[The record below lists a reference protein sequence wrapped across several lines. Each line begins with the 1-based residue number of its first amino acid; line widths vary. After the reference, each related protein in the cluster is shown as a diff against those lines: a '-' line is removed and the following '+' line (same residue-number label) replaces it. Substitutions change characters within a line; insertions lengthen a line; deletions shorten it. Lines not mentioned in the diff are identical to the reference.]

1 MSYTS
6 VVHCLGWSVLLLAG
20 LMIFPALTAMFEGST
35 QLAWTFGA
43 SGVLSGFFGGG
54 FALATRQNGG
64 DFGKREAFMF
74 LVLVWLVLA
83 FFGAIPLY
91 FSGIPLHPI
100 DAYFESISGLTT
112 TGATTFV
119 GLEAMPP
126 AILLWRALLQWAG
139 GFLTIVLAVSLIA
152 HLGVGGMGAFQSALP
167 RGEGGSLPAR
177 MLQTTRDL
185 LWIYLLLTLVGAL
198 ALWGVGMS
206 AFEGL
211 CHAFSGISTGGFSTR
226 DDSVAGF
233 GAPLVELI
241 LMIIMLIGAVNFT
254 LHWAVFN
261 GQLRVLRENTD
272 VYYLSVTLAVLTLAF
287 LLVSLWRG
295 NGDDFLSTFR
305 VEIFTTISA
314 LTTSGFSNNPIRGP
328 AVVTTVVPP
337 VLIVGLILAGGC
349 FASTTGG
356 IRLNRIA
363 ILFKQAQREL
373 SRLTFPHGVGVL
385 RLGTQRI
392 ENSIVWSVWGY
403 FFGFFLV
410 LVAIALALAFF
421 EFEAST
427 AIAAATVMISNAGP
441 LLHAIVPE
449 APKFVEMSAGAKI
462 TLIIGMLAGRVELL
476 ALLSLLNPV
485 FWNR

>member
-6 VVHCLGWSVLLLAG
+6 VVHCLGWSVLLLAA
-20 LMIFPALTAMFEGST
+20 LMIFPALTAMFEGT
-35 QLAWTFGA
+35 PHLAWTFGA
-43 SGVLSGFFGGG
+43 SAVLSGFFGGG
-54 FALATRQNGG
+54 FALATRQSGG
-64 DFGKREAFMF
+64 EFGKREAFMF

-83 FFGAIPLY
+83 FFGAIPLH

-119 GLEAMPP
+119 GLEAMSP

-152 HLGVGGMGAFQSALP
+152 HLGVGGMGALQSTLP

-177 MLQTTRDL
+177 ILQTTRDL
-185 LWIYLLLTLVGAL
+185 LWIYLLLTLIGAL
-198 ALWGVGMS
+198 ALWGAGMS

-211 CHAFSGISTGGFSTR
+211 CHAFSGISTGGFSTH
-226 DDSVAGF
+226 DDGIAGF
-233 GAPLVELI
+233 GAPLVELV

-254 LHWAVFN
+254 LHWAAFN
-261 GQLRVLRENTD
+261 GQLRVFRENID
-272 VYYLSVTLAVLTLAF
+272 VYYLSVTLAILTFSF

-295 NGDDFLSTFR
+295 EGDDFLSTFR

-314 LTTSGFSNNPIRGP
+314 LTTSGFSNGPIRGP
-328 AVVTTVVPP
+328 TAVATVVPP
-337 VLIVGLILAGGC
+337 VVIVGLILAGGS

-363 ILFKQAQREL
+363 MLFKQAQREL
-373 SRLTFPHGVGVL
+373 SRLTFPHGIRVL
-385 RLGTQRI
+385 RLGTQRV
-392 ENSIVWSVWGY
+392 ENSIIWSVWGY
-403 FFGFFLV
+403 FFGFILA

-421 EFEAST
+421 ELEASA
-427 AIAAATVMISNAGP
+427 AIAAATVIISNAGP

-449 APKFVEMSAGAKI
+449 APKFVEMSEGAKI

-476 ALLSLLNPV
+476 ALLSLLNPA